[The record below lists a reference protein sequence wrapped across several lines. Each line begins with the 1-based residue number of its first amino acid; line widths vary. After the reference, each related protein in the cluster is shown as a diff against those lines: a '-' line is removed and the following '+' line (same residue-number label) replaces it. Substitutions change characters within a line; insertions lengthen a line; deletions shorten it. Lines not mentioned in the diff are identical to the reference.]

1 MVSAASD
8 PYLDLVSQ
16 KIKIDDQRGVEV
28 ALGSI
33 NPALKPF
40 NRRMVQWALHGGR
53 RALFA
58 SFGLHKTVCQIEIM
72 RQVGIHRPGS
82 YRLIVLPLGV
92 RQEFHSDAAQYFQ
105 GECSVRLEFVR
116 SSEELDERCENDT
129 ASIYLTNYESVR
141 DGKFDLSH
149 FEAVSLDE
157 ADCLRSFGSKTFSEL
172 LFGAAQTVP
181 LRFVNT
187 ATPSPNDYQELLAY
201 AHFLGVMEIGEARTR
216 FFQRNSEKADD
227 LTLYPHMEEQF
238 WLWVHSWSLWIDRPS
253 LLGDSDE
260 GYALP
265 ELDLRIHEVPSNHV
279 EEDAKADKIGRR
291 RLFREEAVGVTQA
304 SREKR
309 NSMAGRVAKLLEL
322 REEDP
327 DAHRLLW
334 HDLEDERRA
343 IEAAI
348 PTVTSVYGAQ
358 DDDEQERAILGFR
371 SGEIQELAAKP
382 VMLGGGCN
390 FQRHCNWAIF
400 LGIGFKFRDFVQAI
414 HRLQR
419 FGQTNT
425 VRVDLIHSELER
437 PVIAELMRKWD
448 QHRAAVAKMT
458 AIVARHGLNNRL
470 MLESLEQTIE
480 VHREEAVG
488 ERFLLAKND
497 AVMEARMLESDSL
510 GLVVTSWPFGN
521 QYRYT
526 TSYLDFGQN
535 VGLEAFFRQMSH
547 LTTEIYR
554 ALMPGRLYCV
564 HVKDRVVPGEMIG
577 QSYQTI
583 DPFHAY
589 SLIHLKEHG
598 FHFMGMVT
606 IVTDVVREN
615 NQTYRLSYSEMLKD
629 GSRMGFG
636 LPEYVLVFRKP
647 PSDPSRGYADCPVV
661 KAEMDCPLSRWQTDA
676 HGFWRSSGNR
686 LLQPEDLIGRTWK
699 EIIALYRKHS
709 QTSVYDFAQELR
721 LAEAVD
727 EDGRLPRDFML
738 LQPQSWSS
746 EVWTDVFRA
755 GTLNAFQA
763 LRGREKHLCP
773 LQYDIVDRLIE
784 RYSMPGD
791 TVYDPFSGLGTVAVR
806 AIKFGRIGRGSE
818 LNGQYWRD
826 SVSYARSAEAG
837 LPTPSLFDDLDATA
851 EVACS

>member
-1 MVSAASD
+1 MVSLDSD
-8 PYLDLVSQ
+8 PYLHLVGQ
-16 KIKIDDQRGVEV
+16 KIKIDNQRGIDVDLASV
-28 ALGSI
+28 
-33 NPALKPF
+33 NPRLKPF
-40 NRRMVQWALHGGR
+40 NRKMVQWALKGGR

-72 RQVGIHRPGS
+72 RQVGIHRPGGL
-82 YRLIVLPLGV
+82 RLIVLPLGV
-92 RQEFHSDAAQYFQ
+92 RQEFYSDAEQYFE
-105 GECSVRLEFVR
+105 GDCAVNLEFIR
-116 SSEELDERCENDT
+116 SQSEIVDRFAGD
-129 ASIYLTNYESVR
+129 SGRIYLTNYESVR
-141 DGKFDLSH
+141 DGKFDLSL

-157 ADCLRSFGSKTFSEL
+157 ADCLRSFGSKTFSEM
-172 LFGAAQTVP
+172 LFGAAQAVP

-227 LTLYPHMEEQF
+227 LTLYPHMEDQF
-238 WLWVHSWSLWIDRPS
+238 WLWVSSWSLWIDRPS
-253 LLGDSDE
+253 LLGDSDK
-260 GYALP
+260 GYNFP
-265 ELDLRIHEVPSNHV
+265 NLDLRIHEVPSNHI
-279 EEDAKADKIGRR
+279 EDVPKADKIGRQ
-291 RLFREEAVGVTQA
+291 RLFREEAVGVTAA

-309 NSMAGRVAKLLEL
+309 SSMEARVAKLLHL
-322 REEDP
+322 RAENVE
-327 DAHRLLW
+327 AHRLIW

-348 PTVTSVYGAQ
+348 PTVVSVYGSQ
-358 DDDEQERAILGFR
+358 DDAEQERAILGFR

-400 LGIGFKFRDFVQAI
+400 LGIGFKFRDFIQAI

-419 FGQTNT
+419 FGQTKA

-437 PVIAELMRKWD
+437 PVLAELMRKWD
-448 QHRAAVAKMT
+448 QHRAAVKRMT
-458 AIVARHGLNNRL
+458 EIVERHGLNNRH
-470 MLESLEQTIE
+470 MSEALEQTIE
-480 VHREEAVG
+480 VHRAEAVG

-497 AVMEARMLESDSL
+497 AVMEARLLESDSL

-535 VGLEAFFRQMSH
+535 VGLPAFFRQMSH

-583 DPFHAY
+583 EPFHAR
-589 SLIHLKEHG
+589 SILHLEEHG

-606 IVTDVVREN
+606 VVTDVVREN
-615 NQTYRLSYSEMLKD
+615 NATYRLGYTEMRKD
-629 GSRMGFG
+629 GTRMGFG

-647 PSDPSRGYADCPVV
+647 PTDPSRGYADCPVV
-661 KAEMDCPLSRWQTDA
+661 KSEEEYPLSRWQIDA
-676 HGFWRSSGNR
+676 HGFWRSSGDR
-686 LLQPEDLIGRTWK
+686 LLQPDELVGERWQD
-699 EIIALYRKHS
+699 IIARYRNHS
-709 QTSVYDFAQELR
+709 LTSVYDFEHELR

-727 EDGRLPRDFML
+727 QGGGLPRDFML
-738 LQPQSWSS
+738 MQPQSWSPH
-746 EVWTDVFRA
+746 VWSDVFRA
-755 GTLNAFQA
+755 GTLNAFQS

-784 RYSMPGD
+784 RYSMEGE
-791 TVYDPFSGLGTVAVR
+791 TVYDPFSGLGTVPVR
-806 AIKFGRIGRGSE
+806 AIKFGRFGRGSE
-818 LNGQYWRD
+818 LNGQYWGD
-826 SVSYARSAEAG
+826 SVSYARRAEAG
-837 LPTPSLFDDLDATA
+837 LPNPTLFDALESSA
-851 EVACS
+851 EVPA

>member
-1 MVSAASD
+1 MVSIASD
-8 PYLDLVSQ
+8 PYLDVVSH
-16 KIKIDDQRGVEV
+16 KIKIDAPRGIEV
-28 ALGSI
+28 SYESL

-40 NRRMVQWALHGGR
+40 NRLMIQWALAGGR

-58 SFGLHKTVCQIEIM
+58 SFGLHKTVCQLEIM
-72 RQVGIHRPGS
+72 RQVALHRPGS
-82 YRLIVLPLGV
+82 SQLIVMPLGV
-92 RQEFHSDAAQYFQ
+92 RQEFAADAATFFR
-105 GECSVRLEFVR
+105 GDCSIDLRFVR
-116 SSEELDERCENDT
+116 SDGEVETPNKSL
-129 ASIYLTNYESVR
+129 IHLTNYESVR
-141 DGKFDLSH
+141 EGKFDFS
-149 FEAVSLDE
+149 FWEAVSLDE

-172 LFGAAQTVP
+172 LFGSAQATP

-238 WLWVHSWSLWIDRPS
+238 WLWVSSWSLWIDRPS

-260 GYALP
+260 GYTLP
-265 ELDLRIHEVPSNHV
+265 DLDLRIHEVPSDHV
-279 EEDAKADKIGRR
+279 EVDTKADKIGRR
-291 RLFREEAVGVTQA
+291 RLFREEAVGVTEA

-309 NSMAGRVAKLLEL
+309 QSMVARVAQLMDL
-322 REEDP
+322 RAEDLG
-327 DAHRLLW
+327 AHRLIW

-343 IEAAI
+343 IEQAI
-348 PTVTSVYGAQ
+348 PTVASVYGSQ
-358 DDDEQERAILGFR
+358 DDDEQEAAILGFR

-390 FQRHCNWAIF
+390 FQRHCWWAIF
-400 LGIGFKFRDFVQAI
+400 LGIGFKFRDFIQAI

-419 FGQTNT
+419 FGQTKT
-425 VRVDLIHSELER
+425 VRIDLIHSELER
-437 PVIAELMRKWD
+437 PVLEELLRKWD
-448 QHRAAVAKMT
+448 LHRTAVAKMT
-458 AIVARHGLNNRL
+458 DIVRRHGLSGAN
-470 MLESLEQTIE
+470 MAATLEQTIE
-480 VHREEAVG
+480 VHREEAAG

-497 AVMEARMLESDSL
+497 AVMEARTLESNSL

-535 VGLEAFFRQMSH
+535 VGLDAFFRQMGH
-547 LTTEIYR
+547 LTAEIYR

-583 DPFHAY
+583 EPFHAY
-589 SLIHLKEHG
+589 ALTHLKEFG

-647 PSDPSRGYADCPVV
+647 PTDSSRGYADDPVT
-661 KAEMDCPLSRWQTDA
+661 KSRDEYALSRWQIDA
-676 HGFWRSSGNR
+676 HGFWRSSGDR
-686 LLQPEDLIGRTWK
+686 LLQPEDLIGKTWK
-699 EIIALYRKHS
+699 EIIALYRDHS
-709 QTSVYDFAQELR
+709 QTSVYDFATELQI
-721 LAEAVD
+721 AETVD

-738 LQPQSWSS
+738 LQPQSWSPDI
-746 EVWTDVFRA
+746 WTDVFRA
-755 GTLNAFQA
+755 GTLNALQS

-773 LQYDIVDRLIE
+773 LQFDIVDRLIE
-784 RYSMPGD
+784 RYSNPD
-791 TVYDPFSGLGTVAVR
+791 DVVYDPFSGLGTVAAR
-806 AIKFGRIGRGSE
+806 AVKLGRFGRGSE

-826 SVSYARSAEAG
+826 SVAYARSAEAG
-837 LPTPSLFDDLDATA
+837 LRAPSLFGDLEAKQEE
-851 EVACS
+851 EVVA